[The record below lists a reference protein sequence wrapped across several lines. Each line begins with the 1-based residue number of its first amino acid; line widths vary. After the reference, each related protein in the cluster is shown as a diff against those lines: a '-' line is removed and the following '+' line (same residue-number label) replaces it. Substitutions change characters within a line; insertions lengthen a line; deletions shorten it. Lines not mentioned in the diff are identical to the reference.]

1 MEALSDPRIEWG
13 AASRT
18 LAGESESGD
27 RHLVTILPDGA
38 ILAAVDGLGHGR
50 EAARAAELAVQTVER
65 HAALPLTEIVQ
76 SCQRSLVKTRGAAL
90 SLARWSAGLRKLS
103 WLGVGNVE
111 GLLLKN
117 GSGGGPARERLLQR
131 VGVVGT
137 RLPPLQESAI
147 DLPQGGVLIFTT
159 DGIAGDIEPLA
170 SRRIGPQQMAEE
182 IMARCAKGTDDALV
196 LVARLGA

>member
-1 MEALSDPRIEWG
+1 MEALSGPTIEWG

-38 ILAAVDGLGHGR
+38 LLAVADGLGHGP
-50 EAARAAELAVQTVER
+50 EAARAAELAIRIVER

-76 SCQRSLVKTRGAAL
+76 RCQGSLVKTRGAAL
-90 SLARWSAGLRKLS
+90 SLARWITGTRKLS

-147 DLPQGGVLIFTT
+147 ALPEGGVLIFPT

-170 SRRIGPQQMAEE
+170 GRRIRPQTMAEE
-182 IMARCAKGTDDALV
+182 ILARCAKATDDALV